1 MVTESGTPI
10 RTTRTS
16 GLFATQFPSLTHPST
31 LDFQSCDLG
40 LITCRL
46 CASIFPVINADCLM
60 KPLRDLLKHSS
71 IYMIGQIL
79 TRMASVLLL
88 PLYTHCLAPADYGA
102 IAILDL
108 TSALL
113 STLIAGGM
121 IPAIVR
127 HHFDSEDSKHH
138 DRVWWTGLT
147 FVTLT
152 AAAVCLPMWFFRQV
166 LAEITLGPEVTNG
179 SWFYTLAA
187 CTIMVSAIGQTVDAY
202 LRVRKW

>member
-1 MVTESGTPI
+1 
-10 RTTRTS
+10 
-16 GLFATQFPSLTHPST
+16 
-31 LDFQSCDLG
+31 
-40 LITCRL
+40 
-46 CASIFPVINADCLM
+46 M

-121 IPAIVR
+121 IPAITR
-127 HHFDSEDSKHH
+127 HHFDGDSEYFRHH

-152 AAAVCLPMWFFRQV
+152 AASVCLPMWLFRQV
-166 LAEITLGPEVTNG
+166 LADVTLGPEVTNG
-179 SWFYTLAA
+179 GWFYTLAA
-187 CTIMVSAIGQTVDAY
+187 ATIMVSAVGQTVDA
-202 LRVRKW
+202 